1 MSSWYDAFAQWL
13 ISAPMLV
20 QVVVVL
26 AIAIPVCGVCG
37 VIVVRVTDFLA
48 VGFRA
53 RNRTK
58 NATEKARRVSR
69 LAEGTVIVEEEE
81 PRSYKDSEVG

>member
-20 QVVVVL
+20 QVLVVL
-26 AIAIPVCGVCG
+26 AIAIPICGVCG

-53 RNRTK
+53 RNRSR
-58 NATEKARRVSR
+58 NAAGSMRRVSR
-69 LAEGTVIVEEEE
+69 PAEGAVIVEEEE